1 MLSTRLK
8 ALRFAWL
15 LAAVACPAAQAIDL
29 ATETQSIE
37 QWRTGRIGKLTS
49 ETGWLTL
56 VGLYWLDPGENTF
69 GRDAKNKLV
78 LKSPALAERAGA
90 FILKSQQVS
99 FIAQPEGGVT
109 LNGQKVT
116 TLDLVPDNQKGATI
130 LSSGSLR
137 FFVIE
142 RGGKLGVRVRD
153 VESPLRKNFKGIQYY
168 DIDPS
173 WHVTARFEP
182 YTPRRAIKIINILG
196 MEDLMD
202 CPGAIVFT
210 QGGKEYR
217 LDAVL
222 EEPDDTE
229 LFVMFSDGTSGR
241 ETYGAG
247 RFMYI
252 PMPVDNKVEVDFNK
266 AYNPPCAFND
276 FATCPLPPQQNRL
289 KVRVEAGEKKYG
301 AHG

>member
-1 MLSTRLK
+1 MNSGRLK
-8 ALRFAWL
+8 VLWLAGAFAALWGS
-15 LAAVACPAAQAIDL
+15 AAQSIDR
-29 ATETQSIE
+29 AAETQAIE
-37 QWRTGRIGKLTS
+37 QWRVQRVGRLTS

-56 VGLYWLDPGENTF
+56 VGLFWLQPGENAF
-69 GRDAKNKLV
+69 GRDAKNKVALDH
-78 LKSPALAERAGA
+78 PALAERAGT
-90 FILKSQQVS
+90 FVLKDKQVS
-99 FIAQPEGGVT
+99 FTANPGSGVT
-109 LNGQKVT
+109 HDGQTVT
-116 TLDLVPDNQKGATI
+116 TLALVPDTEKDTTI

-142 RGGKLGVRVRD
+142 RAGKLGVRVRD
-153 VESPLRKNFKGIQYY
+153 VASPRRTQFKGIPYY

-182 YTPRRAIKIINILG
+182 YSPRRSIKIMNILG
-196 MEDLMD
+196 MEESMD
-202 CPGAIVFT
+202 CPGAIVFKKDG
-210 QGGKEYR
+210 QDYR

-222 EEPDDTE
+222 EAPDDKE
-229 LFVMFSDGTSGR
+229 LFVMFADATSGR

-252 PMPVDNKVEVDFNK
+252 AMPVENTVEVDFNK

-289 KVRVEAGEKKYG
+289 KTKVEAGEKKYG
-301 AHG
+301 EH